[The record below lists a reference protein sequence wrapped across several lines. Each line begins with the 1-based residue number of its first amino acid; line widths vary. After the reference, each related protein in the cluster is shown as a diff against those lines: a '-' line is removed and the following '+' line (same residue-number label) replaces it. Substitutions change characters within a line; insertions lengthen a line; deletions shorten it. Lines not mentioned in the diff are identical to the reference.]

1 MDPGANA
8 HEPPNVMPN
17 ARPEGFPQQRP
28 LMPIHN
34 DGTEKEG
41 PGFAKMAPKVDPA
54 MLPHEQCVIDCDA
67 VVISGGRKAVDAEA
81 FRDIAPEFYVIGDN
95 VAPYNIKFCTQS
107 AFVAAMNL

>member
-1 MDPGANA
+1 MAISGTYY
-8 HEPPNVMPN
+8 VK
-17 ARPEGFPQQRP
+17 
-28 LMPIHN
+28 IHN